1 MVAPPV
7 GYFVEM
13 QFKANFRT
21 LIQTQHTIQ
30 LKKKLLHDDV
40 SLFFF
45 SFFKQYHHIEI
56 LYQKSINK
64 TVYKSKSVQS
74 TGEKY
79 IYRYVKT
86 LWHKVAEWKT
96 VRHRCRL
103 WHR

>member
-21 LIQTQHTIQ
+21 LIQMQHTIQ
-30 LKKKLLHDDV
+30 KKKPLTWWCFFV
-40 SLFFF
+40 FFF
-45 SFFKQYHHIEI
+45 FFKQYYHIEI

-86 LWHKVAEWKT
+86 L
-96 VRHRCRL
+96 
-103 WHR
+103 

>member
-1 MVAPPV
+1 MQWLLHLLVILWKCNLRQIL
-7 GYFVEM
+7 GHWFKCNT
-13 QFKANFRT
+13 QFK
-21 LIQTQHTIQ
+21 
-30 LKKKLLHDDV
+30 KKNLLHDDV

-45 SFFKQYHHIEI
+45 FFFKQYYHIEI

-86 LWHKVAEWKT
+86 L
-96 VRHRCRL
+96 
-103 WHR
+103 